1 MSYQL
6 IFWKQ
11 PPGSPADPLA
21 VYERLM
27 AGERVAGLDELP
39 GDRFRAGVA
48 EAFAVGWERLDE
60 YNWER
65 ADGSFQIEVGPQHF
79 LVVAYSLPGEVLN
92 EFIDIGSKFGCKL
105 YDPQTG
111 VRFEG

>member
-6 IFWKQ
+6 VFWKQ
-11 PPGSPADPLA
+11 PTGTPADPQP
-21 VYERLM
+21 VYERLLD
-27 AGERVAGLDELP
+27 GERVAELEEVP
-39 GDRFRAGVA
+39 GDRFLARVA
-48 EAFAVGWERLDE
+48 EQFAAGWERLDE

-65 ADGSFQIEVGPQHF
+65 ADGSFQVEVGPQHF
-79 LVVAYSLPGEVLN
+79 LVVSYSLPGEVLN
-92 EFIDIGSKFGCKL
+92 EFIDIAAEFECKL

>member
-6 IFWKQ
+6 VFWKQ
-11 PPGSPADPLA
+11 PSGTPPDPQP

-27 AGERVAGLDELP
+27 DGERVDGLDELP
-39 GDRFRAGVA
+39 GNRFLDRVA
-48 EAFAVGWERLDE
+48 EQFAAGWERLDR

-65 ADGSFQIEVGPQHF
+65 PDGSFQVDIGPQYF
-79 LVVAYSLPGEVLN
+79 VVVSYSLPGEVLN
-92 EFIDIGSKFGCKL
+92 EFIDIAAEFGCKL